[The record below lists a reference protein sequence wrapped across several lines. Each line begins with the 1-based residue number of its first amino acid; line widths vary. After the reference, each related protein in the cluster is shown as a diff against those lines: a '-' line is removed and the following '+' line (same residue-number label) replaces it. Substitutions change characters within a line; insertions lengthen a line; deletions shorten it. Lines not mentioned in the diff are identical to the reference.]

1 MRKQN
6 KVENIEQC
14 AKQQERA
21 KKVLKDLEDNSKKA
35 SPEIIQYCKNIDKK
49 FNGFSTYVKC
59 WEFIAEYHKLW
70 GNLETNNNEMTFDI
84 LKRVCK
90 KINEFEVMNVVISGG
105 ECTEHSNFIDVF
117 HYLNLKCK
125 NCIFTITS
133 NGINFENNKKLY
145 DNIM

>member
-70 GNLETNNNEMTFDI
+70 GNLETNNNKKSRKTIFI
-84 LKRVCK
+84 LEDDKEK
-90 KINEFEVMNVVISGG
+90 KIKEFE
-105 ECTEHSNFIDVF
+105 
-117 HYLNLKCK
+117 
-125 NCIFTITS
+125 
-133 NGINFENNKKLY
+133 Y
-145 DNIM
+145 DNWEAYINGDWNWSLIYDDVLNYIIKKYKKRGRKKK

>member
-35 SPEIIQYCKNIDKK
+35 SPEIIQYCKNIDKT

-70 GNLETNNNEMTFDI
+70 GNLETNNNKKSRKTIFI
-84 LKRVCK
+84 LEDDKEK
-90 KINEFEVMNVVISGG
+90 KIKEFE
-105 ECTEHSNFIDVF
+105 
-117 HYLNLKCK
+117 
-125 NCIFTITS
+125 
-133 NGINFENNKKLY
+133 Y
-145 DNIM
+145 DNWEAYINGDWNWSLIYDDVLNYIIKKYKKHGRKKK